1 MHTISDTIKSF
12 IIITLV
18 VLLGVLAASKLMK
31 LQIVGD
37 NDISS
42 SHKYDAGAFTFERE
56 VSSTRGEIIDYK
68 GNVIIGNDSRCDIV
82 LQKAFFPDDLQEGN
96 KILLEIYNALLDNN
110 YIFEE
115 TLPITFQ
122 EPYEYKED
130 DVLRTTELLKLNPYA
145 TAENCIDKLIEDYEI
160 SDKYSAREKRMIA
173 GLRYTML
180 DKEFSYSN
188 DLILATDAD
197 DNMVIQL
204 KELSNICRG
213 VEAVNATERVII
225 RGDILP
231 HEIGT
236 VGPIYAEDYEEL
248 KEKGYAMNDTVGRS
262 GIEYAMEKELRG
274 ESGKEEVTLLNG
286 AIVDIKTTKKT
297 IPGQTVKLTVDG
309 TFQTKLQGVLD
320 NFLANYGWYNGEPVT
335 KGALVVLDAKTGA
348 VLGMANAP
356 TYNLKDFTENYEELL
371 EADGSPMFNRCT
383 QGLYLP
389 GSTFKTI
396 TATAGLNEGIVDGS
410 TSFYCG
416 QSYIF
421 HGGQF
426 GCTGNHSYIAVRR
439 AIEVSCNIYFYE
451 LSAKLGIDNITK
463 YSELY
468 GLGNSLE
475 LETGDAA
482 GFLCNPETFA
492 KRNQEWYIGYVIQ
505 AGIGN
510 QDYGIT
516 PLQLATVANTIANRG
531 TRYKPY
537 LVDSLYTYGSNKR
550 VQKTKPT
557 VAQKIELNNDYVYDY
572 IIGGMMDAARNV
584 PYPYSLTNYGFNVAI
599 KTGTPQT
606 SQDNKNK
613 QNSVFIGFAPADNP
627 EIAFAGVI
635 EGGEYSKYMVR
646 GIIDAYRECYGIN
659 GSEPTVEEGLP
670 PEVRGGTTAST
681 TSTTSTTSTST
692 DTGSSTGK
700 STNKNSTSTTTVTT
714 TR

>member
-18 VLLGVLAASKLMK
+18 ILLGVLAASKLMK

-122 EPYEYKED
+122 EPYEYNKED
-130 DVLRTTELLKLNPYA
+130 VSRTTELLKLNVYA

-160 SDKYSAREKRMIA
+160 SDEYSAREKRMIA

-197 DNMVIQL
+197 TDMVIQL

-286 AIVDIKTTKKT
+286 AIVDIKTTKET
-297 IPGQTVKLTVDG
+297 VPGQTVKLTVDG

-335 KGALVVLDAKTGA
+335 KGALVVLNAKTGA

-356 TYNLKDFTENYEELL
+356 TYNLKDFAENYEELL

-416 QSYIF
+416 QKYTF
-421 HGGQF
+421 HGGNFQ
-426 GCTGNHSYIAVRR
+426 CTGSHSYISARR
-439 AIEVSCNIYFYE
+439 ALEVSCNIYFYE
-451 LSAKLGIDNITK
+451 
-463 YSELY
+463 
-468 GLGNSLE
+468 
-475 LETGDAA
+475 
-482 GFLCNPETFA
+482 
-492 KRNQEWYIGYVIQ
+492 
-505 AGIGN
+505 
-510 QDYGIT
+510 
-516 PLQLATVANTIANRG
+516 
-531 TRYKPY
+531 
-537 LVDSLYTYGSNKR
+537 
-550 VQKTKPT
+550 
-557 VAQKIELNNDYVYDY
+557 
-572 IIGGMMDAARNV
+572 
-584 PYPYSLTNYGFNVAI
+584 
-599 KTGTPQT
+599 
-606 SQDNKNK
+606 
-613 QNSVFIGFAPADNP
+613 
-627 EIAFAGVI
+627 
-635 EGGEYSKYMVR
+635 
-646 GIIDAYRECYGIN
+646 
-659 GSEPTVEEGLP
+659 
-670 PEVRGGTTAST
+670 
-681 TSTTSTTSTST
+681 
-692 DTGSSTGK
+692 
-700 STNKNSTSTTTVTT
+700 
-714 TR
+714 